1 MGQAISEFF
10 RTYIPLKIEV
20 TDIVEIIII
29 SFMLY
34 EVLKWVQ
41 STRAWQLLKGIIV
54 ILVFIALAAI
64 FKLNTIL
71 WIVDKAVNVLMF
83 AIVIVFQPE
92 LRKALEQL
100 GYTKLHEAPAVDIEN
115 ENISGQEVLEQILKK
130 DIQNISMT
138 LENTDRRTF
147 DMAVEKLLNARHV
160 YLVGIRGSE
169 PLAVY
174 MGFYLKLMLDEV
186 TVISNGNTSDLFEGL
201 MKINEEDC
209 LVGISFPRYSMRTL
223 KAIEF
228 ANSRSVSVITITDS
242 VNSPMNLYSSC
253 NLIARSDMTAAA
265 DSLCAPMSLINAL
278 ITAVMAKR
286 RKNLLNRLE
295 MLEDICNQYGTGEN
309 DELNKVDDSDCIG
322 I

>member
-1 MGQAISEFF
+1 MEEKETENIVKIINGKFPAMSRGQRKLAE
-10 RTYIPLKIEV
+10 YI
-20 TDIVEIIII
+20 
-29 SFMLY
+29 
-34 EVLKWVQ
+34 
-41 STRAWQLLKGIIV
+41 
-54 ILVFIALAAI
+54 LAQY
-64 FKLNTIL
+64 
-71 WIVDKAVNVLMF
+71 DKAAFLTAAQIGKQVGVSESTVVRF
-83 AIVIVFQPE
+83 AGLLGYKGFPQMQ
-92 LRKALEQL
+92 KALE
-100 GYTKLHEAPAVDIEN
+100 GMVYKRLHEAPAVDIEN

-130 DIQNISMT
+130 DIRNISNT
-138 LENTDRRTF
+138 LEMADRRTF
-147 DMAVEKLLNARHV
+147 EMAVEKLLNARHV

-186 TVISNGNTSDLFEGL
+186 TVVSNGNTSDLFEEL

-242 VNSPMNLYSSC
+242 INSPMNLYSSC

-265 DSLCAPMSLINAL
+265 DSLCAPMSLVNAL

-309 DELNKVDDSDCIG
+309 DELNKVDASDCIG

>member
-1 MGQAISEFF
+1 MEEEESIVKRINTKFSTMSRGQRKLAEYILSE
-10 RTYIPLKIEV
+10 Y
-20 TDIVEIIII
+20 
-29 SFMLY
+29 
-34 EVLKWVQ
+34 
-41 STRAWQLLKGIIV
+41 
-54 ILVFIALAAI
+54 
-64 FKLNTIL
+64 
-71 WIVDKAVNVLMF
+71 DKAAFLTAAEIGKQVGVSESTVVRF
-83 AIVIVFQPE
+83 AGLLGYKGYPYMQ
-92 LRKALEQL
+92 KALEQL
-100 GYTKLHEAPAVDIEN
+100 VYTKLHEAPAVDIEN

-223 KAIEF
+223 KAMEF
-228 ANSRSVSVITITDS
+228 ANDRQAKIITITDTIY
-242 VNSPMNLYSSC
+242 SPMCLYSSC
-253 NLIARSDMTAAA
+253 NLLARSNMVSIV
-265 DSLCAPMSLINAL
+265 DSLVAPLSLINAL
-278 ITAVMAKR
+278 VVALCLKR
-286 RKNLLNRLE
+286 PDDVKKNLESLGQAWDNYQVYLK
-295 MLEDICNQYGTGEN
+295 
-309 DELNKVDDSDCIG
+309 DEFNYIDESLLSTPLQKEKEQKL
-322 I
+322 

>member
-1 MGQAISEFF
+1 MEEKETENIVKIINGKFPAMSRGQRKLAE
-10 RTYIPLKIEV
+10 YI
-20 TDIVEIIII
+20 
-29 SFMLY
+29 
-34 EVLKWVQ
+34 
-41 STRAWQLLKGIIV
+41 
-54 ILVFIALAAI
+54 LAQY
-64 FKLNTIL
+64 
-71 WIVDKAVNVLMF
+71 DKAAFLTAAQIGKQVGVSESTVVRF
-83 AIVIVFQPE
+83 AGLLGYKGFPQMQ
-92 LRKALEQL
+92 KALE
-100 GYTKLHEAPAVDIEN
+100 GMVYKRLHEAPAVDIEN

-130 DIQNISMT
+130 DIRNISNT
-138 LENTDRRTF
+138 LEMADRRTF
-147 DMAVEKLLNARHV
+147 EMAVEKLLNARHV

-186 TVISNGNTSDLFEGL
+186 TVVSNGNTSDLFEEL

-242 VNSPMNLYSSC
+242 INSSMNLYSSC

-265 DSLCAPMSLINAL
+265 DSLCAPMSLVNAL

>member
-1 MGQAISEFF
+1 MEEKETENIVKIINGKFPAMSRGQRKLAE
-10 RTYIPLKIEV
+10 YI
-20 TDIVEIIII
+20 
-29 SFMLY
+29 
-34 EVLKWVQ
+34 
-41 STRAWQLLKGIIV
+41 
-54 ILVFIALAAI
+54 LAQY
-64 FKLNTIL
+64 
-71 WIVDKAVNVLMF
+71 DKAAFLTAAQIGKQVGVSESTVVRF
-83 AIVIVFQPE
+83 AGLLGYKGFPQMQ
-92 LRKALEQL
+92 KALE
-100 GYTKLHEAPAVDIEN
+100 GMVYKRLHEAPAVDIEN

-130 DIQNISMT
+130 DIRNISNT
-138 LENTDRRTF
+138 LEMADRRTF
-147 DMAVEKLLNARHV
+147 EMAVEKLLNARHV

-186 TVISNGNTSDLFEGL
+186 TVVSNGNTSDLFEEL

-242 VNSPMNLYSSC
+242 INSPMNLYSSC

-265 DSLCAPMSLINAL
+265 DSLCAPMSLVNAL

-295 MLEDICNQYGTGEN
+295 MLEDICTQYGTGEN

>member
-1 MGQAISEFF
+1 MEEKETENIVKIINGKFPAMSRGQRKLAE
-10 RTYIPLKIEV
+10 YI
-20 TDIVEIIII
+20 
-29 SFMLY
+29 
-34 EVLKWVQ
+34 
-41 STRAWQLLKGIIV
+41 
-54 ILVFIALAAI
+54 LAQY
-64 FKLNTIL
+64 
-71 WIVDKAVNVLMF
+71 DKAAFLTAAQIGKQVGVSESTVVRF
-83 AIVIVFQPE
+83 AGLLGYKGFPQMQ
-92 LRKALEQL
+92 KALE
-100 GYTKLHEAPAVDIEN
+100 GMVYKRLHEAPAVDIEN

-130 DIQNISMT
+130 DIRNISNT
-138 LENTDRRTF
+138 LEMADRRTF
-147 DMAVEKLLNARHV
+147 EMAVEKLLNARHV

-186 TVISNGNTSDLFEGL
+186 TVVSNGNTSDLFEGL

-265 DSLCAPMSLINAL
+265 DSLCAPMSIVNAL

-295 MLEDICNQYGTGEN
+295 MLEDICTQYGTGEN

>member
-1 MGQAISEFF
+1 MEEKETENIVKIINGKFPAMSRGQRKLAE
-10 RTYIPLKIEV
+10 YI
-20 TDIVEIIII
+20 
-29 SFMLY
+29 
-34 EVLKWVQ
+34 
-41 STRAWQLLKGIIV
+41 
-54 ILVFIALAAI
+54 LAQY
-64 FKLNTIL
+64 
-71 WIVDKAVNVLMF
+71 DKAAFLTAAQIGKQVGVSESTVVRF
-83 AIVIVFQPE
+83 AGLLGYKGFPQMQ
-92 LRKALEQL
+92 KALE
-100 GYTKLHEAPAVDIEN
+100 GMVYKRLHEAPAVDIEN

-130 DIQNISMT
+130 DIRNISNT
-138 LENTDRRTF
+138 LEMADRRTF
-147 DMAVEKLLNARHV
+147 EMAVEKLLNARHV

-186 TVISNGNTSDLFEGL
+186 TVVSNGNTSDLFEEL

-265 DSLCAPMSLINAL
+265 DSLCAPMSLVNAL

>member
-1 MGQAISEFF
+1 MEEKETENIVKIINGKFPAMSRGQRKLAE
-10 RTYIPLKIEV
+10 YI
-20 TDIVEIIII
+20 
-29 SFMLY
+29 
-34 EVLKWVQ
+34 
-41 STRAWQLLKGIIV
+41 
-54 ILVFIALAAI
+54 LAQY
-64 FKLNTIL
+64 
-71 WIVDKAVNVLMF
+71 DKAAFLTAAQIGKQVGVSESTVVRF
-83 AIVIVFQPE
+83 AGLLGYKGFPQMQ
-92 LRKALEQL
+92 KALE
-100 GYTKLHEAPAVDIEN
+100 GMVYKRLHEAPAVDIEN
-115 ENISGQEVLEQILKK
+115 ENTSGQEVLEQILKK
-130 DIQNISMT
+130 DIRNISNT
-138 LENTDRRTF
+138 LEMADRRTF
-147 DMAVEKLLNARHV
+147 EMAVEKLLNARHV

-186 TVISNGNTSDLFEGL
+186 TVVSNGNTSDLFEEL

-242 VNSPMNLYSSC
+242 INSPMNLYSSC

-265 DSLCAPMSLINAL
+265 DSLCAPMSLVNAL